1 MLFPFGL
8 PLGYRWPLP
17 GLVPDRMTA
26 HGPLILPSRRYA
38 TGTAARRERPALAA
52 ASSTLA

>member
-1 MLFPFGL
+1 MTLFP
-8 PLGYRWPLP
+8 PAWSRVPVACP
-17 GLVPDRMTA
+17 RLVPDRMTA
-26 HGPLILPSRRYA
+26 HGPLILLSRRYA